1 MFLTLCQVLDT
12 QTKSCEREIYFL
24 GFLQGLA
31 LCTCFCDTLAS
42 RQINQVELSLLL
54 TTVWIL
60 LQVFNHK
67 DGVAARTPLVL
78 IGGSNL
84 SALLPNL

>member
-1 MFLTLCQVLDT
+1 
-12 QTKSCEREIYFL
+12 
-24 GFLQGLA
+24 
-31 LCTCFCDTLAS
+31 
-42 RQINQVELSLLL
+42 LLL
-54 TTVWIL
+54 TAVWIL

-78 IGGSNL
+78 IGGSHL